1 MALSE
6 QTDLARPAGKTAAR
20 LGALADL
27 AGVRH
32 KLALP
37 VLLYFLAV
45 LMPIGFPL
53 GSISMTG
60 VRLILIVMILP
71 LSFRLL
77 AGAYGKLLLTD
88 ILFFLHVGWMAIAMA
103 INNPEQAIANTGST
117 GIEFL
122 GGYVLGRAFIR
133 SREDFIAMI
142 RLVAFVVICL
152 VPFAI
157 YEALTGT
164 AVILKMLNAL
174 PGVNSLTDISIGRRM
189 GFDRVQMVFAHPI
202 HFGLFCAIMLPL
214 CWIGMEGIYSDLTRV
229 IVTLAVGISGF
240 SALSSGALMAL
251 FLQIGLIG
259 WAFLFRNTHRRWT
272 LLLALFA
279 VLYVIIDL
287 SSNRTPLMV
296 FLSYATFSAHT
307 AYWRTII
314 FDYGM
319 QNIWAN
325 PIFGIGL
332 NDWFRP
338 RYMRS
343 GSVDNFWLLTGMRYG
358 IPGFAFLAIGYLH
371 ALWKIG
377 RRDFDDDIVLWQF
390 RRAWMFSFIGL
401 TFTLCTVHVWH
412 TLFSFVFFMFG
423 TGMWLLTAEP
433 ARRSA
438 ALAPASAPSG
448 RSVAPY
454 RRSGLEAPARPL
466 HPGYTRPGLSTER
479 PATEVVHSRF
489 GPPAQKPKR
498 DP

>member
-6 QTDLARPAGKTAAR
+6 QTDLARPAGKAAAR
-20 LGALADL
+20 LSALADL

-37 VLLYFLAV
+37 VLIYFLAV
-45 LMPIGFPL
+45 LLPISFPL
-53 GSISMTG
+53 GPISMTG

-71 LSFRLL
+71 LTFRLL

-88 ILFFLHVGWMAIAMA
+88 ILFFLHVGWMAIAMS

-122 GGYVLGRAFIR
+122 GGYVLGRAYIR
-133 SREDFIAMI
+133 SRENFIAMI
-142 RLVAFVVICL
+142 RLIAFVVICCL
-152 VPFAI
+152 PFAV

-164 AVILKMLNAL
+164 ALLLKLLNAL
-174 PGVNSLTDISIGRRM
+174 PGIDSLKDIEIGKRL
-189 GFDRVQMVFAHPI
+189 GFYRVQMVFAHPI
-202 HFGLFCAIMLPL
+202 HFGLFCATLLPL
-214 CWIGMEGIYSDLTRV
+214 CWVGMKGIYSNTARV
-229 IVTLAVGISGF
+229 IITLAVAISGF
-240 SALSSGALMAL
+240 AALSSGALMAL
-251 FLQIGLIG
+251 FLQIGLIT
-259 WAFLFRNTHRRWT
+259 WAFLFRNTHRRWVI
-272 LLLALFA
+272 LLALFA
-279 VLYVIIDL
+279 VMYVIIDL
-287 SSNRTPLMV
+287 LSNRTPIMV

-338 RYMRS
+338 SYMHS

-358 IPGFAFLAIGYLH
+358 IPGFALLAIGYLH

-377 RRDFDDDIVLWQF
+377 RRDFDEDIVLWQF

-423 TGMWLLTAEP
+423 TGIWLLTEQP
-433 ARRSA
+433 ARRSEA
-438 ALAPASAPSG
+438 ALPSPG
-448 RSVAPY
+448 TPTRSDAPY
-454 RRSGLEAPARPL
+454 RRTGLDAPARRL
-466 HPGYTRPGLSTER
+466 RPGYTRPTLSTER
-479 PATEVVHSRF
+479 PATTVVHSRF
-489 GPPAQKPKR
+489 GPPPKR
-498 DP
+498 PKP